1 MGNKSSVFLWEFSCF
16 VVPVIEV
23 FANPFYGPGRL
34 YGTGYDDRFE
44 RRRRKKQPAFPSAL
58 KNKEH
63 ASHIRY
69 KNSVAKRLWHWKE
82 ITQPLE
88 HREL

>member
-63 ASHIRY
+63 ARIQDIKTASQNDSGTG
-69 KNSVAKRLWHWKE
+69 KK
-82 ITQPLE
+82 
-88 HREL
+88 